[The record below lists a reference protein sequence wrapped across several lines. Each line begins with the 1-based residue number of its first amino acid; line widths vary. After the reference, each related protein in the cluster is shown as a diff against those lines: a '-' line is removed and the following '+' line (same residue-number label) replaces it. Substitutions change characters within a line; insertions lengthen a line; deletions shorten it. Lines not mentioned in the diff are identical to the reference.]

1 MNNQPSPIETL
12 RQLREMLDAG
22 TITAAEFEAL
32 KQQLVFSA
40 QAPPAPV
47 AEPSAPDF
55 TAPAVALPA
64 PVGQDSPMFEDA
76 QLPTEPAASKPA
88 HSVVAPVQP
97 PVTAAPRP
105 APSVPAANELDDIH
119 APLARNPLNLV
130 LAIGGLLVLLSVVA
144 YLAFNQRDSEHIS
157 SNTMTAA
164 DSLNVVEEG
173 PQAEPVEQPVAVPD
187 TVRLAPTNPAPPVTR
202 PSAAPAA
209 VDSTAAMPAAV
220 DTVKKP

>member
-1 MNNQPSPIETL
+1 MNNQSSPIETL

-40 QAPPAPV
+40 QALPAPA
-47 AEPSAPDF
+47 AEPPAPDF
-55 TAPAVALPA
+55 TAPAVVLPA
-64 PVGQDSPMFEDA
+64 PAAQDSPMFEDA
-76 QLPTEPAASKPA
+76 QLPDEPADSEPLQPG
-88 HSVVAPVQP
+88 VAPLEA
-97 PVTAAPRP
+97 PVAAAPRP
-105 APSVPAANELDDIH
+105 ARSVAAANGLDDVQPP
-119 APLARNPLNLV
+119 AARNPLNLV

-173 PQAEPVEQPVAVPD
+173 PQAEPVEQPVAVPE
-187 TVRLAPTNPAPPVTR
+187 TVRVVPLNPAPPVVK
-202 PSAAPAA
+202 PSVAPAA
-209 VDSTAAMPAAV
+209 SDSAATLPAAADST
-220 DTVKKP
+220 K